1 LTISLEQ
8 QVADILR
15 NAETYHR
22 AYYEAERFGGPSL
35 HFHRRALATR
45 SPDVT
50 ERHLEY
56 VYATLASWGMHR
68 MGKGGSKM
76 QNFDIFCKS
85 IAPLRE
91 RIAGAQKF
99 TLPTMTDHAWN
110 TLREIFCG
118 IKIMS
123 TGTSLIGNSK
133 AMHHMM
139 PNVVPP
145 IDREYTLK
153 YLRGHKNIKNDLSA
167 EWRLLQNIVSGFF
180 AAVAS
185 DRAFAEMAGAWMEQM
200 GQFPWDTSILKVID
214 NLVIGS
220 QHAKKTTR

>member
-1 LTISLEQ
+1 MPFEQ
-8 QVADILR
+8 RVADILK

-35 HFHRRALATR
+35 YFHRRALATQ

-50 ERHLEY
+50 TQHLEY

-76 QNFDIFCKS
+76 QNFDIFRKS
-85 IAPLRE
+85 VAPLRG
-91 RIAGAQKF
+91 RIAQAQEF
-99 TLPTMTDHAWN
+99 MLSAMTGHVWN
-110 TLREIFCG
+110 TVREIFYG
-118 IKIMS
+118 IKIMAS
-123 TGTSLIGNSK
+123 GTSLVGNSK

-139 PNVVPP
+139 PNLVPP

-153 YLRGHKNIKNDLSA
+153 YLRGNKTIKNDLEA
-167 EWRLLQNIVSGFF
+167 EWKLLQCIVSDLF
-180 AAVAS
+180 APVS
-185 DRAFAEMAGAWMEQM
+185 GDRAFAETARAWTLQ
-200 GQFPWDTSILKVID
+200 QDRFPWDTSILKVID

-220 QHAKKTTR
+220 QHAKKSAR

>member
-1 LTISLEQ
+1 MPFEQ
-8 QVADILR
+8 QVADILK

-22 AYYEAERFGGPSL
+22 AYYQAERFGGPSL

-50 ERHLEY
+50 KQHLEY

-76 QNFDIFCKS
+76 QNFDVFCKS

-91 RIAGAQKF
+91 KIAEAQGF
-99 TLPTMTDHAWN
+99 TLSGMTEHAWN
-110 TLREIFCG
+110 TLRDIFRG
-118 IKIMS
+118 INIMAS
-123 TGTSLIGNSK
+123 GTSLVGNSK
-133 AMHHMM
+133 AMHHMT

-145 IDREYTLK
+145 IDRQYTLK
-153 YLRGHKNIKNDLSA
+153 YLRGNKNIKNDLAA
-167 EWRLLQNIVSGFF
+167 EWVLLQGIVSDFF
-180 AAVAS
+180 AAVAA
-185 DRAFAEMAGAWMEQM
+185 DRAFAEMAYAWTEQ
-200 GQFPWDTSILKVID
+200 QERFPWDTSILKVID

-220 QHAKKTTR
+220 QHARKSAR

>member
-1 LTISLEQ
+1 MSFEQ
-8 QVADILR
+8 QLADILR

-50 ERHLEY
+50 DRHLEY

-91 RIAGAQKF
+91 RIARAQKF

-118 IKIMS
+118 INIMA
-123 TGTSLIGNSK
+123 TGTSLVGNSK
-133 AMHHMM
+133 VMHHMV

-153 YLRGHKNIKNDLSA
+153 YLRGNKNIKNDVDA
-167 EWRLLQNIVSGFF
+167 EWKLMRDIISKFF
-180 AAVAS
+180 CPVAS
-185 DRAFAEMAGAWMEQM
+185 DSAFVKIATTWI
-200 GQFPWDTSILKVID
+200 GQQDRFPWDTSILKVID

-220 QHAKKTTR
+220 RHAGKAGR